1 MGTSIYMDIPI
12 PMSMSTNTP
21 TVMQN
26 IATSTIIDMTTGI
39 SMSIYISTHRGAI
52 QMSTTMI
59 TKDSTGPMSTIIQAM
74 IRESTIIAIRRLGK
88 NK

>member
-1 MGTSIYMDIPI
+1 MSTSIYTDIPI

-21 TVMQN
+21 MVMQN
-26 IATSTIIDMTTGI
+26 IATSTIIDMPT
-39 SMSIYISTHRGAI
+39 SIYISTHTGAI
-52 QMSTTMI
+52 HMSTTMI

-74 IRESTIIAIRRLGK
+74 IRESTIIAIRRLEK